1 MAKKTKRSELIV
13 MLSMLSIFRATVTI
27 LSVGFDVPSII
38 MLEFALLSVGI
49 TSVVLLSVVASFQ
62 QKRCVGVYRA

>member
-13 MLSMLSIFRATVTI
+13 MLSIFRATVTI

>member
-1 MAKKTKRSELIV
+1 

-27 LSVGFDVPSII
+27 LGVVGFDVPSII
-38 MLEFALLSVGI
+38 MLHFALLSVGI

-62 QKRCVGVYRA
+62 QKLCVGVYRA

>member
-13 MLSMLSIFRATVTI
+13 MLSMLSIFRATFTI